1 MLLQSAPSWDL
12 VITLVVVIGVTYGFI
27 MLKERVLAMLL
38 SLYAGI
44 VVANTLAE
52 PISKFFNGDVALLNK
67 IWVES
72 SASSF
77 MIKLILFAVTIF
89 LINTKSNLSS
99 KGGRMGYFE
108 LGAYSFFNICI
119 GLSAF
124 FSFMEPDKLKAYESA
139 SKMVTTVVEHQALW
153 LIAPLV
159 VLAVIGS
166 GKRGGGGGSSRY
178 YDDY

>member
-1 MLLQSAPSWDL
+1 MILMQSAPSWDM
-12 VITLVVVIGVTYGFI
+12 VIMLVVVIGVTYGFI
-27 MLKERVLAMLL
+27 MLKERVLAMLM

-44 VVANTLAE
+44 VVAGILAD

-72 SASSF
+72 NASTF
-77 MIKLILFAVTIF
+77 TIKMIVFGLAVLILNA
-89 LINTKSNLSS
+89 KGNLAAR
-99 KGGRMGYFE
+99 GGRMGYFE
-108 LGAYSFFNICI
+108 LAAYSFFNVMI

-124 FSFMEPDKLKAYESA
+124 FSFMEPDKLKAYTDA
-139 SKMVTTVVEHQALW
+139 SKMVKSVVEHQSLW
-153 LIAPLV
+153 LVAPII

-166 GKRGGGGGSSRY
+166 SRRGGGSRY

>member
-1 MLLQSAPSWDL
+1 MVLLQSAPSWDM
-12 VITLVVVIGVTYGFI
+12 VIMLVVVIGVTYGFI

-44 VVANTLAE
+44 VAAGILAE

-72 SASSF
+72 SASTF
-77 MIKLILFAVTIF
+77 TIKMIVFALTVLILNA
-89 LINTKSNLSS
+89 KGNLAAR
-99 KGGRMGYFE
+99 GGRMGYFE
-108 LGAYSFFNICI
+108 LAAYSFFNVMI

-124 FSFMEPDKLKAYESA
+124 FSFMEPEKLKAYTDV
-139 SKMVTTVVEHQALW
+139 SKMVKTVVDHQSLW
-153 LIAPLV
+153 YVAPII

-166 GKRGGGGGSSRY
+166 SRRGQSRY